1 MPLIRNT
8 VQPDLLEVQKIYAQ
22 YVLNTFATF
31 EITPPDQDELTRR
44 WQNIINDGFPYLI
57 AEMDHKVVGYAYAS
71 KYRLRSA
78 YEYTIEDSVYISSK
92 FIGQVV
98 GESLL
103 NNLIQKCTS
112 LGYRQM
118 IAVIGDSDN
127 NSSISLHKKCGFY
140 EIGIMP
146 STGYKLEQWV
156 DSVMMQRE
164 LGEGDKTAPSLK

>member
-78 YEYTIEDSVYISSK
+78 YEYTIENSVYVSPN
-92 FIGQVV
+92 FIGQGV
-98 GESLL
+98 GKTLL

-118 IAVIGDSDN
+118 IAIIGGSDN
-127 NSSISLHKKCGFY
+127 NSSISLHEKCGFY
-140 EIGIMP
+140 KIGIMP

-156 DSVMMQRE
+156 DSVMMQKE
-164 LGEGDKTAPSLK
+164 LGEGDKTTPSLK

>member
-22 YVLNTFATF
+22 YALNTFATF

-78 YEYTIEDSVYISSK
+78 YEYTIEDSVYVSPN
-92 FIGQVV
+92 FIGQGV

-127 NSSISLHKKCGFY
+127 NSSISLHKKCGFNK
-140 EIGIMP
+140 IGIMP

-164 LGEGDKTAPSLK
+164 LGEGDKTTPSLK